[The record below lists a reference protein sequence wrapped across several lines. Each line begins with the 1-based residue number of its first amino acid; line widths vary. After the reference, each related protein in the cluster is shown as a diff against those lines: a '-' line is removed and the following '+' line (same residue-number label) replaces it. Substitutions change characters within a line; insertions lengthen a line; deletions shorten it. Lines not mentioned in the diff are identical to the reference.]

1 MNHVVHVK
9 TTILPGGKI
18 EITDP
23 NLPIGES
30 VEVVV
35 LLPES
40 EKRNGHS
47 AVDVLNE
54 APGHRLFKT
63 PDEVD
68 SYIHGERHSWE
79 R

>member
-1 MNHVVHVK
+1 MNQTVHVK

-23 NLPIGES
+23 KLPSGQL

-35 LLPES
+35 LLPET
-40 EKRNGHS
+40 EKQSGQS
-47 AVDVLNE
+47 AVDVLSQ

-68 SYIHGERHSWE
+68 SYLHSERDSWD

>member
-1 MNHVVHVK
+1 MNQTVHVK

-23 NLPIGES
+23 NLPTGES

-35 LLPES
+35 FLPEPGK
-40 EKRNGHS
+40 ENRQS
-47 AVDVLNE
+47 AVDVLSQ

-63 PDEVD
+63 SDEVD
-68 SYIHGERHSWE
+68 SFIHGERGSWD

>member
-1 MNHVVHVK
+1 MNQTVHVK

-23 NLPIGES
+23 NLPPGES

-35 LLPES
+35 FLPEHG
-40 EKRNGHS
+40 KPNGQS
-47 AVDVLNE
+47 AVDVLSQ

-63 PDEVD
+63 SDEVD
-68 SYIHGERHSWE
+68 SYIHGERGSWD